1 MLVCLKLEIAIVP
14 HAQNCVTE
22 DVELLFRLHR
32 ARNRANNT
40 YLRRRC
46 AAEKWAM
53 RDEGPPI
60 GRCALTRG
68 ALWGGELEFGGE
80 GFGEFGG
87 EGFGE
92 FWGEAFDGEEVVDGG
107 EGFCLPG
114 LYDAFGEFGADA
126 RE

>member
-22 DVELLFRLHR
+22 DAESYSSDSIGLETVRITPISDAATRLKNGPCGTR
-32 ARNRANNT
+32 ALPLDDARCRAV
-40 YLRRRC
+40 
-46 AAEKWAM
+46 
-53 RDEGPPI
+53 
-60 GRCALTRG
+60 
-68 ALWGGELEFGGE
+68 LWGGELD
-80 GFGEFGG
+80 FGG

-114 LYDAFGEFGADA
+114 LYDAFGEFGAHA